1 MSVIERLLT
10 MRGSAGEE
18 LRSSAAAALADVA
31 APLRTRAVQLL
42 SKAVEGKRG
51 LVAMLRGSDN
61 NDESV
66 VVMESMGRALL
77 ALDRAEG
84 IRALKARLSRSEGA
98 MKQRLTAVLQNA

>member
-1 MSVIERLLT
+1 

-18 LRSSAAAALADVA
+18 LRAAAAAALGDVA

-51 LVAMLRGSDN
+51 FVAMLRGDG

-66 VVMESMGRALL
+66 IVMEAMGRTLL
-77 ALDRAEG
+77 ALDRTEG
-84 IRALKARLSRSEGA
+84 IRALKSRLARSEGPLRS
-98 MKQRLTAVLQNA
+98 RLTSLLQQA